1 VKLVQTSIGRQLQN
15 SPGHLIIACAI
26 GIAATIGDLILES
39 IDASW
44 LIALGALA
52 IYLHLVQGDLASV
65 GLTAKPIQGWRY
77 WVRATLIIGLAVLC
91 CIAVGWSV
99 WIRLGRELPVYTI
112 RPGSAGRVFFSMCVV
127 APIREEFIYRLAL
140 CVSLAGLP
148 RPWTAVTVSGL
159 AFAALHIVHG
169 NPSPENLV
177 GGFFLAWAY
186 LKSGSIYIPIL
197 LHSLGNFVAWAGQV
211 AAWYWLQGTM

>member
-1 VKLVQTSIGRQLQN
+1 MQTPLGRQLRD
-15 SPGHLIIACAI
+15 SPSRLAIACAV
-26 GIAATIGDLILES
+26 GIVAIIGDLMVES

-44 LIALGALA
+44 LIALGAFV

-77 WVRATLIIGLAVLC
+77 WVRATLIIGLAVLG

-99 WIRLGRELPVYTI
+99 WILLGRKLPVYRI
-112 RPGSAGRVFFSMCVV
+112 HPDSAGSIFFGMCVV
-127 APIREEFIYRLAL
+127 APMREEFIYRLAL
-140 CVSLAGLP
+140 CVPLAGLS
-148 RPWTAVTVSGL
+148 RLWTAVTVSGL
-159 AFAALHIVHG
+159 TFGALHIVHG
-169 NPSPENLV
+169 NPSPENLI

-186 LKSGSIYIPIL
+186 LKSGTIYVPIL

-211 AAWYWLQGTM
+211 MAWYWLQGMM

>member
-1 VKLVQTSIGRQLQN
+1 
-15 SPGHLIIACAI
+15 
-26 GIAATIGDLILES
+26 
-39 IDASW
+39 
-44 LIALGALA
+44 
-52 IYLHLVQGDLASV
+52 
-65 GLTAKPIQGWRY
+65 
-77 WVRATLIIGLAVLC
+77 
-91 CIAVGWSV
+91 
-99 WIRLGRELPVYTI
+99 
-112 RPGSAGRVFFSMCVV
+112 
-127 APIREEFIYRLAL
+127 
-140 CVSLAGLP
+140 LAGLP

-211 AAWYWLQGTM
+211 AAWYWLRGTM